1 MKELTIME
9 NEIKRVIK
17 AEYNAIEK
25 MFESLDYDNLNK
37 VLEVI
42 QDRKG
47 KVIFLGV
54 GKSGHICKKLAA
66 TFASTGT
73 PSFFVHGT
81 EACHGDLG
89 MIEKDDIVILMSN
102 SGSTKEVTQN
112 INPIKNI
119 GAVTI
124 AFTSKEDSL
133 LATSCDYKIIYPSLK
148 EADELNLA
156 PSVSSTLALVLGDAL
171 AIALSSSYHFTKE
184 DFFKFHPNGAL
195 GESLKKELN
204 K

>member
-1 MKELTIME
+1 ME
-9 NEIKRVIK
+9 NEIKRVI
-17 AEYNAIEK
+17 EVENEAIIE
-25 MFESLDYDNLNK
+25 MIDTLDYDNLYK
-37 VLEVI
+37 VIDVI
-42 QDRKG
+42 KNRTG

-89 MIEKDDIVILMSN
+89 MIEKNDIVILMSN
-102 SGSTKEVTQN
+102 SGTTKEVTQN
-112 INPIKNI
+112 IIPLRKI
-119 GAVTI
+119 GATLI

-133 LATSCDYKIIYPSLK
+133 LASSCDYKIIYPSLK
-148 EADELNLA
+148 EADRLNLA
-156 PSVSSTLALVLGDAL
+156 PSVSSTLALVLGDA
-171 AIALSSSYHFTKE
+171 IALALSKSYNFTKE

-195 GESLKKELN
+195 GESLKKEL